1 MDSGDSS
8 DTETSSSTSS
18 EVCEEDY
25 EEVLQRMNELR
36 PYLFEPTR
44 ELSSSDETSYEESE
58 HSDDEI
64 LNSRLTSSDWYVLYL
79 ACCL

>member
-64 LNSRLTSSDWYVLYL
+64 LNNRLTSSDWYVLYL
-79 ACCL
+79 LML

>member
-25 EEVLQRMNELR
+25 EEVLQRMNELH

-64 LNSRLTSSDWYVLYL
+64 LNNRLTSSDWYVLYL
-79 ACCL
+79 LML